1 MFKSQKPRPLDRG
14 KIMSS
19 FLDRLKKK
27 NVIPATPGDAKQD
40 KIDAQNKPAVAAPA
54 VVAEQLKVDIYQTPN
69 SVIIY
74 AQMAGSTIH
83 DFGVTIEGD
92 GDVIT
97 IKGKRTRPTGEH
109 FQNFKPEE
117 AEHVLE
123 ECSWGDFYRQIILP
137 AEVDAAKAEAT
148 MKEGVL
154 MLHLPLKVTT
164 NNGIRINVVEV

>member
-1 MFKSQKPRPLDRG
+1 
-14 KIMSS
+14 MSS

-27 NVIPATPGDAKQD
+27 NVVPTTPADAKQD
-40 KIDAQNKPAVAAPA
+40 QIAAQNKTAVPAAPA
-54 VVAEQLKVDIYQTPN
+54 AVAEQLKVDIFQTQ
-69 SVIIY
+69 SAVVIY
-74 AQMAGSTIH
+74 AQIAGCNIH

-92 GDVIT
+92 GDVVT
-97 IKGKRTRPTGEH
+97 IKGKRNRPTGEH
-109 FQNFKPEE
+109 FSNFNPDG
-117 AEHVLE
+117 AEHVLD

-137 AEVDAAKAEAT
+137 AEVDAAKAEAN